1 MRMLPQSRRGQAGW
15 VLLCFVILLSEL
27 LYANSQTSMTWDEGH
42 HLFDGYTIWQ
52 QHDYDLNPEVP
63 PLAKLAAA
71 LPLLPMHLFVPRQM
85 GRDSQLE
92 AFLDG
97 KAFLFTNNA
106 DALLTY
112 SRLAIACFALGTAFL
127 VLRAGRVLFDAQTGL
142 VALAFLIFDPTLLA
156 HGALVTT
163 DAAITF
169 FFMATVLAW
178 IAYSDKPNYSKLALA
193 GAALGC
199 SFATKFTGLLL
210 LPVLFILCLLEAI
223 RHRSLA
229 LLLKR
234 MAALAGAT
242 FVAWFVLWAFYGF
255 RYAIRPDGLVM
266 NPTLPAYL
274 ASYRAIG
281 NPWLIST
288 LAHAR
293 LLPEAF
299 LWGLINTKF
308 TEQRDIG
315 YLFGKL
321 YRHGV
326 WWYFPAAIL
335 IKSTLAFL
343 VMLGISVYSF
353 CFRNEFR
360 FQVLRLLV
368 PVTVLLAVAMAS
380 SMNIGIRHI
389 LPTYPFLYVIGAAYL
404 VLFCHWRPGGV
415 WLVLA
420 LWLAQAASSLA
431 AAPEY
436 IAYANELWGRPN
448 QVHRYLSDSNSDW
461 GQQLKAARGYLQQHH
476 VADCWIAYTAEGAVD
491 LNYYGIP
498 CKPLPT
504 DASLWWFKVPMEVP
518 DEISGTVLIS
528 DDMLSG
534 TDNAPGKTNPY
545 AQFRALKPAAILQGG
560 MFVYTGRFRV
570 EDAAKVVREA
580 NRHRPNAD

>member
-1 MRMLPQSRRGQAGW
+1 
-15 VLLCFVILLSEL
+15 
-27 LYANSQTSMTWDEGH
+27 
-42 HLFDGYTIWQ
+42 
-52 QHDYDLNPEVP
+52 
-63 PLAKLAAA
+63 
-71 LPLLPMHLFVPRQM
+71 
-85 GRDSQLE
+85 
-92 AFLDG
+92 
-97 KAFLFTNNA
+97 
-106 DALLTY
+106 
-112 SRLAIACFALGTAFL
+112 
-127 VLRAGRVLFDAQTGL
+127 
-142 VALAFLIFDPTLLA
+142 
-156 HGALVTT
+156 
-163 DAAITF
+163 
-169 FFMATVLAW
+169 
-178 IAYSDKPNYSKLALA
+178 
-193 GAALGC
+193 
-199 SFATKFTGLLL
+199 
-210 LPVLFILCLLEAI
+210 
-223 RHRSLA
+223 
-229 LLLKR
+229 
-234 MAALAGAT
+234 
-242 FVAWFVLWAFYGF
+242 
-255 RYAIRPDGLVM
+255 
-266 NPTLPAYL
+266 
-274 ASYRAIG
+274 
-281 NPWLIST
+281 
-288 LAHAR
+288 
-293 LLPEAF
+293 
-299 LWGLINTKF
+299 
-308 TEQRDIG
+308 
-315 YLFGKL
+315 
-321 YRHGV
+321 
-326 WWYFPAAIL
+326 
-335 IKSTLAFL
+335 
-343 VMLGISVYSF
+343 MLGISVYSF